1 MHRQQIEN
9 SVTAFE
15 IFVRHAAPTAR
26 ENSTAECW
34 VTLRRLENVE
44 MLGLRT
50 VVARVFLFLRRFP
63 LFVSAKC
70 ATRKSQRQQTTPFD
84 LFAENSVCAC
94 TLDRLNSW
102 NQWTFTSHQCA
113 NNNEWRRARRTFDVL
128 IEAHI
133 FVYTSVMIA
142 ELIIAPLEVS
152 RKQACVVCVC
162 VAGDVPL
169 CPRFFYYYFACRFML
184 GHLVRI
190 ICFFLPFF
198 AISFRNS
205 APTEWEILLYKRR
218 NCALKQ
224 YERQFHTKIV
234 YLCANIALSTC
245 HIIRRV
251 LRECVCLWMS
261 LSHLLQRQ
269 LCKASKMTAH
279 RIEKGKPIFVKSPQR
294 MHSFSRARTI
304 RVRMC
309 LRRHMIRLVRCGVG
323 VRSPHCSMMTI

>member
-162 VAGDVPL
+162 V
-169 CPRFFYYYFACRFML
+169 
-184 GHLVRI
+184 
-190 ICFFLPFF
+190 
-198 AISFRNS
+198 
-205 APTEWEILLYKRR
+205 
-218 NCALKQ
+218 
-224 YERQFHTKIV
+224 
-234 YLCANIALSTC
+234 
-245 HIIRRV
+245 
-251 LRECVCLWMS
+251 
-261 LSHLLQRQ
+261 
-269 LCKASKMTAH
+269 
-279 RIEKGKPIFVKSPQR
+279 
-294 MHSFSRARTI
+294 
-304 RVRMC
+304 
-309 LRRHMIRLVRCGVG
+309 
-323 VRSPHCSMMTI
+323 